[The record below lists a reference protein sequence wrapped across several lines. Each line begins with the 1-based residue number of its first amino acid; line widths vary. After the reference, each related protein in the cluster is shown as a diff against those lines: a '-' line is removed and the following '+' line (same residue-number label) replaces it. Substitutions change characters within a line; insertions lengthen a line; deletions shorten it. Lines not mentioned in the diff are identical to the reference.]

1 MMNVKICGIQTGED
15 AQTAVRLGADAL
27 GFVFAD
33 SKRRITPADVRAI
46 TENVPKECLKVGV
59 FVNEHPLMVNEI
71 AGFCGLDAIQLHGDE
86 YTADYEIIGL
96 PIIRSI
102 PVIAGENVFLQKYGK
117 ADYYLLDTGGGKAR
131 GGMGIAFDW
140 RQVRGIGLG
149 DDKVILAGGL
159 NAANVG
165 DAMQIVHPYMV
176 DVSSGVET
184 GGAKN
189 PALMKAFI
197 DAVKREEMV

>member
-1 MMNVKICGIQTGED
+1 MMKVKICGIQTGED
-15 AQTAVRLGADAL
+15 AQAAVRLGADAL

-33 SKRRITPADVRAI
+33 SKRRVTPEDVRTI
-46 TENVPKECLKVGV
+46 TENVPNECLKVGV
-59 FVNEHPLMVNEI
+59 FVNEHPLMVKEI
-71 AGFCGLDAIQLHGDE
+71 AGFCGMDAIQLHGDE
-86 YTADYEIIGL
+86 YTADYEVVGL

-102 PVIAGENVFLQKYGK
+102 PVIEGENVLLQKYGK

-140 RQVRGIGLG
+140 RQVRGIGHR
-149 DDKVILAGGL
+149 DEKVILAGGL
-159 NAANVG
+159 NLANVRE
-165 DAMQIVHPYMV
+165 AIQIVHPHMV

-184 GGAKN
+184 GGVKS
-189 PALMKAFI
+189 PALMKSFI